1 MIYEFLIVFWIFW
14 HISFFIQILL
24 RKGIY
29 QDSLKTCNIFLD
41 KTYKYKSVGHFTL
54 LIKFFK
60 WYHGKIQKP
69 RCVLVCLNV
78 KTKKVLVGITDLQFC
93 VALRL

>member
-54 LIKFFK
+54 LINFLNGIMAKFK
-60 WYHGKIQKP
+60 NQDVSWY
-69 RCVLVCLNV
+69 V
-78 KTKKVLVGITDLQFC
+78 
-93 VALRL
+93 